1 MQNRSLLQKSLN
13 SSYVCF
19 LHQQGSFSQIRF
31 PKVPCEFKN
40 ECAIC
45 FDSTEDDSL
54 AKIDGCQHKFCFQCI
69 DTWSE
74 TKREC
79 PLCRK
84 PFSSIEFQGRII
96 DCEEIDEQGH
106 EFDDLI
112 DIIEYIDENGEV
124 HTISAEAYHEEIE
137 G

>member
-1 MQNRSLLQKSLN
+1 MQNRSLLQKSLT
-13 SSYVCF
+13 SSYGQY
-19 LHQQGSFSQIRF
+19 LLKSQRISTVLRF
-31 PKVPCEFKN
+31 PKVEVEMKN

-45 FDSTEDDSL
+45 FEETEEETP
-54 AKIDGCQHKFCFQCI
+54 ATIDCCQHKFCFQCI

-84 PFSSIEFQGRII
+84 EFTSIEFQGRII
-96 DCEEIDEQGH
+96 DCEEIEAPED

-112 DIIEYIDENGEV
+112 DIIEYIDENGVV
-124 HTISAEAYHEEIE
+124 HTLSAAAYIE
-137 G
+137 